1 MAKVGSPPKPETLN
15 NQLLEPTIKKIS
27 VFGLSTVMTV
37 TVIKQLSGWGNV
49 FDIDKKIYIFLYNIV
64 LPVKP

>member
-1 MAKVGSPPKPETLN
+1 MQYFWLIFRLN
-15 NQLLEPTIKKIS
+15 KHFCMEGEIS

-49 FDIDKKIYIFLYNIV
+49 FDIDKNKYIYFYIKLV
-64 LPVKP
+64 PPVFENP

>member
-1 MAKVGSPPKPETLN
+1 MEGE
-15 NQLLEPTIKKIS
+15 IS

-49 FDIDKKIYIFLYNIV
+49 FDIDKNKYIYFYII
-64 LPVKP
+64 